1 MISHKKS
8 NIKNQI
14 EGKIHFRMVQATPE
28 IIGYIVALSFG
39 MMILSQ
45 IFTKKFGL
53 NATAQADMQLKM
65 QEYQERMAQ
74 AQNSPEMMQEMQ
86 VEMMAMMQ
94 TMMKKQLL
102 PQCVRTLFFLGFW
115 GLLGVLFG
123 QYEIFTFNVLI
134 FGKGA
139 VALYFLISLGTSLVF
154 ALGRKLYQKMRPQAK
169 KEEPVADTLRALQRN
184 IMMSQSGVA
193 ATGARPYTPYQ
204 PNLMR
209 QTPEINLPP
218 ATGKDWK
225 KKLIENNDAKKDST
239 IPADS
244 VLK

>member
-1 MISHKKS
+1 MVSKS
-8 NIKNQI
+8 KNKY
-14 EGKIHFRMVQATPE
+14 KIDGYFFLPMVQATPD

-53 NATAQADMQLKM
+53 NATQQADMQMKM

-74 AQNSPEMMQEMQ
+74 AQGSPEMMQEMQ

-94 TMMKKQLL
+94 NMMKKQLI

-115 GLLGVLFG
+115 GLLGLLFG
-123 QYEIFTFNVLI
+123 QYEIFSFNVLI

-154 ALGRKLYQKMRPQAK
+154 ALGRKMYQKMNPQAK
-169 KEEPVADTLRALQRN
+169 KEEPVSDTLRALQRN
-184 IMMSQSGVA
+184 MMMSQTRPMGA
-193 ATGARPYTPYQ
+193 AAPRTYMPSPMAE
-204 PNLMR
+204 N
-209 QTPEINLPP
+209 PEYALPP

-225 KKLIENNDAKKDST
+225 KKLIDNNDAKKDST
-239 IPADS
+239 IPADN
-244 VLK
+244 VLR